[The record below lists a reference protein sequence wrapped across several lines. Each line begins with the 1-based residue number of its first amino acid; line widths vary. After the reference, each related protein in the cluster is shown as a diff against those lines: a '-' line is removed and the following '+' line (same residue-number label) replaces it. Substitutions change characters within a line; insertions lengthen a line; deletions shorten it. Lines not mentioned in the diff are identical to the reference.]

1 METINMEAF
10 KQSVKKEKWDNAIR
24 RMSADQPGMPGLM
37 AFSEVSNYSVVIL
50 AFFNLKHLHG

>member
-1 METINMEAF
+1 MEAF

-50 AFFNLKHLHG
+50 AFLSLKHLHG